1 MPVTVVNKTSEFEQW
16 LEALPDI
23 RARARILARISNMEE
38 GNLGDCKSVGD
49 AVSESRIDY
58 GPGYRLYF
66 TRRGQQLI
74 ILLCGGNKS
83 TQQRDIARAKKLA
96 ANL

>member
-1 MPVTVVNKTSEFEQW
+1 MTVVNKTPEFEHW
-16 LEALPDI
+16 LDALSDI
-23 RARARILARISNMEE
+23 RACARILARISNMED
-38 GNLGDCKSVGD
+38 GNLEDWKSVGD

-66 TRRGQQLI
+66 TRRAQQLI
-74 ILLCGGNKS
+74 VLLCGGDKS
-83 TQQRDIARAKKLA
+83 TQRRDIARAKKLA